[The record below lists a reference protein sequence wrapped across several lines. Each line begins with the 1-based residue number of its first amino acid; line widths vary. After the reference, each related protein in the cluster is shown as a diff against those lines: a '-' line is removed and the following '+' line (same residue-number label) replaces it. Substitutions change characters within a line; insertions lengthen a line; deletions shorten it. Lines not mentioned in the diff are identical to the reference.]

1 VWEHIGLFCGEC
13 TLYGIIG
20 LFSEKKDLHWHREY
34 RVVFCGNIGL
44 FCGEYTFV
52 QEYRV
57 VL

>member
-1 VWEHIGLFCGEC
+1 MREHIGLFCGGY
-13 TLYGIIG
+13 TLYGNIG
-20 LFSEKKDLHWHREY
+20 LFSAMKDLHRHREY
-34 RVVFCGNIGL
+34 RVVLCGNMGL